1 VTKPIRHLG
10 WFACFLWSSL
20 LLATIP
26 DGAVA
31 PDWTLVDIH
40 GKTHRLYE
48 VLEAGKPVVLSFNST
63 WCPPCKEFHNK
74 EILKDLYLKYG
85 PQGTDEIM
93 VYFIE
98 GDLNTP
104 LNSLYGEGVD
114 ATASLGDWIEGT
126 PYPIIN
132 IDHFNGPEI
141 IGQYDI
147 QGWPTVLAISP
158 DKRAWSIGQSSLAT
172 IESWIFESFPLTAT
186 YQIYDAPCADEGK
199 VKLNTE
205 FGHGELQYEWS
216 NKSNQ
221 ISQDSLEKGYYSVR
235 ITDTNGY
242 FIDLKNLE
250 ITGASS
256 GFPLGITE
264 EVIKNP
270 DCQGDA
276 NGALS
281 INVTGGN
288 GSYQFI
294 WDNGET
300 TPTIDRLPA
309 GVYSVVVIDEKK
321 CQVSKTFILEDPEP
335 LQAFVSVV
343 PTGCLKDSGVANFN
357 ISGGTGKAEIY
368 LGNQPNPITSPINTL
383 AAGEYTYQVK
393 DQAGCVTE
401 GIFDIHIM
409 PNPQFHLT
417 VEDTLSC
424 KNNQVTVAPVISGKA
439 PTSTKLS
446 WTKDEKTISTS
457 DKIEPLRVSQPGS
470 YKLRITDVSSGCYSE
485 DTILVESSTETPEV
499 AFSFDPE
506 INCSIKESILVVDSQ
521 SASDKN
527 LGWSLKTEN
536 GTQLPISNLKATLKE
551 AGNYIFS
558 VENKSTGCKVDHP
571 ITVIQNLAKPKFKA
585 DPQTLDCNH
594 NERKV
599 CIQTDPANKIE
610 WIQFADHTELCRT
623 IQAAGKYYFQLTAPN
638 GCTEQGHFVVTNAN
652 DLPQFTIDGD
662 LAFTCELNNC
672 ALAVKHKDEASE
684 GGYLYK
690 WTGPMGAIIGDPSSQ
705 QISALQPGQYT
716 VEVLKPETG
725 CRASKLMTIPDQRMV
740 PSKSFDYKVENG
752 RVFVIMQEKGPYKV
766 NWQWQEQQLATGQ
779 DTSFTL
785 PFTGDFEICAH
796 AYNGCGEHIA
806 CEKIRYNSR
815 LTVDLKLRDASCFE
829 KRDGAMIVS
838 VNGGLPPY
846 EIELSKNYDII
857 EQDRWDRLSGG
868 EYLLTII
875 DTDNTKLEQ
884 AFFINQANPIEIG
897 DIKIQHPGPQQKGS
911 IEFPNLAK
919 SPDIKNMVWH
929 DGYIG
934 YSRTQLNT
942 GIYHATITNNRG
954 CTTEIEPISLQ
965 YMTDLT
971 KSPLQNLRIFPNP
984 AYEFF
989 NVRFEFSHPNPRS
1002 ELNIKDLSGRVLIRR
1017 IYGELSVTDRIDVGS
1032 LPCGVYTA
1040 EIKTEQG
1047 IQNHR
1052 LIVVQ

>member
-1 VTKPIRHLG
+1 
-10 WFACFLWSSL
+10 
-20 LLATIP
+20 
-26 DGAVA
+26 
-31 PDWTLVDIH
+31 
-40 GKTHRLYE
+40 
-48 VLEAGKPVVLSFNST
+48 
-63 WCPPCKEFHNK
+63 
-74 EILKDLYLKYG
+74 
-85 PQGTDEIM
+85 M
-93 VYFIE
+93 
-98 GDLNTP
+98 
-104 LNSLYGEGVD
+104 
-114 ATASLGDWIEGT
+114 
-126 PYPIIN
+126 
-132 IDHFNGPEI
+132 
-141 IGQYDI
+141 
-147 QGWPTVLAISP
+147 
-158 DKRAWSIGQSSLAT
+158 
-172 IESWIFESFPLTAT
+172 

-199 VKLNTE
+199 VKLNTKY
-205 FGHGELQYEWS
+205 GHGELQYEWS

-221 ISQDSLEKGYYSVR
+221 ISQDSLEKGFYSVR

-242 FIDLKNLE
+242 YIDLKNLE

-256 GFPLGITE
+256 GFPLGISE

-270 DCQGDA
+270 DCHGDT

-300 TPTIDRLPA
+300 TPTLDRLPA
-309 GVYSVVVIDEKK
+309 GTYSVVVIDEKK
-321 CQVSKTFILEDPEP
+321 CQVSKSFTLLDPEP

-343 PTGCLKDSGVANFN
+343 PTGCFKESGVASFN
-357 ISGGTGKAEIY
+357 ISGGTGTAEIY
-368 LGNQPNPITSPINTL
+368 IGDQTQPMTSPINAL
-383 AAGEYTYQVK
+383 PAGQYSYQVK
-393 DQAGCVTE
+393 DQAGCITE
-401 GIFDIHIM
+401 GLFDINVM
-409 PNPQFHLT
+409 PNPQFYLT
-417 VEDTLSC
+417 ADDTLSC
-424 KNNQVTVAPVISGKA
+424 KKNQVNLTPVLAGKSL
-439 PTSTKLS
+439 PIVKMQWS
-446 WTKDEKTISTS
+446 KDEKTISTT
-457 DKIEPLRVSQPGS
+457 DKFGPLTVSQPGS
-470 YKLRITDVSSGCYSE
+470 YTLRLIDVGSGCYAE
-485 DTILVESSTETPEV
+485 DTILVTSSTETPEIE
-499 AFSFDPE
+499 FSFDPE
-506 INCSIKESILVVDSQ
+506 INCTIKESTLVIDSR
-521 SASDKN
+521 SASNNIAWNLKN
-527 LGWSLKTEN
+527 ET
-536 GTQLPISNLKATLKE
+536 GTAIPISNLQATLKD
-551 AGNYIFS
+551 AGKYTFT
-558 VENKSTGCKVDHP
+558 VENKTTGCKVVHP
-571 ITVIQNLAKPKFKA
+571 ITVVLNLTKPKFSA

-610 WIQFADHTELCRT
+610 WTQFPDHTELCRS
-623 IQAAGKYYFQLTAPN
+623 IQAAGKYFFQITSPN

-652 DLPQFTIDGD
+652 DLPQFSIDGD
-662 LAFTCELNNC
+662 LAFTCELKNC
-672 ALAVKHKDEASE
+672 SLAVKHKDADSE
-684 GGYLYK
+684 GSYLYR
-690 WTGPMGAIIGDPSSQ
+690 WTGPIGAIQGDPSLQ
-705 QISALQPGQYT
+705 QITALQPGQYT

-725 CRASKLMTIPDQRMV
+725 CRASKLITIPDQRMV

-752 RVFVIMQEKGPYKV
+752 RVSVMMREEGPFKV
-766 NWQWQEQQLATGQ
+766 NWKWKDQDLATGQ

-796 AYNGCGEHIA
+796 AFNGCGEHVA
-806 CEKIRYNSR
+806 CEKIRFNSR

-875 DTDNTKLEQ
+875 DADNTKLEQ

-911 IEFPNLAK
+911 IELPFLAK
-919 SPDIKNMVWH
+919 SPDIKSMIWH
-929 DGYIG
+929 DGFIG

-965 YMTDLT
+965 YTTDPS

-1017 IYGELSVTDRIDVGS
+1017 IYGELSVTDRIDVGN

-1052 LIVVQ
+1052 LIIVQ